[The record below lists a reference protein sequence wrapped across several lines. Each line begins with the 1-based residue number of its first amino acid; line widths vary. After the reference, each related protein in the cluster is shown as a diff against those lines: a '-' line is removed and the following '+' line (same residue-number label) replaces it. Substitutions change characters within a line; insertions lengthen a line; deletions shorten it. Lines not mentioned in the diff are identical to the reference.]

1 MHVKRILRREF
12 LALWLGLFS
21 AAVFAQAPEVKERFK
36 QLGLV
41 IVGNSPQEFSAVVKR
56 DVEKFRK
63 VIIES
68 GIARL

>member
-1 MHVKRILRREF
+1 M
-12 LALWLGLFS
+12 
-21 AAVFAQAPEVKERFK
+21 
-36 QLGLV
+36 
-41 IVGNSPQEFSAVVKR
+41 NSPQEFSAVVKR